1 MKNALLQQ
9 VKKMS
14 VLTASLFCVW
24 QAQAQQAP
32 AAQSS
37 AAQPPTADQVVGALE
52 KLSGVTPGERRN
64 HIIGIC
70 VKGTFVGAKSA
81 QAYSRSALFSG
92 ATIPVV
98 GRFSLAGGNAKAPDS
113 TKSPRGLAL
122 QFALPG
128 NNIHHFTM
136 LNVPVFS
143 AATPQTFYEAA
154 MSNMPDPATGK
165 PDPEK
170 QKAFRET
177 HPDAK
182 PLGEFMAKNNPP
194 VSYANSDFFSIHTF
208 KFINQKN
215 ETTLVKWQFV
225 PEDGVKRLTD
235 AEMASASA
243 RFLDDDLI
251 AKTSKGPVRWKMM
264 LTIGEP
270 GDEQTNPTVY
280 WPSERKKIE
289 AGVLTLTSATPQKG
303 ADCEKINFDP
313 LVMSDGVAPT
323 ADPVL
328 NFRSSAYA
336 SSFGKRLSGQ

>member
-1 MKNALLQQ
+1 MKKTLLKQF
-9 VKKMS
+9 KNMG
-14 VLTASLFCVW
+14 VLTIGLSCVW

-32 AAQSS
+32 AAQASVS
-37 AAQPPTADQVVGALE
+37 QAPTPDQVIGALE
-52 KLSGVTPGERRN
+52 KQNGVSPGERRS
-64 HIIGIC
+64 HPIGIC
-70 VKGTFVGAKSA
+70 VKGSFVGSTAA

-98 GRFSLAGGNAKAPDS
+98 GRFSLAGGNPKSPDN

-128 NNIHHFTM
+128 SNIHHITM
-136 LNVPVFS
+136 LNVPVFG
-143 AATPQTFYEAA
+143 AATPQTFYDATV
-154 MSNMPDPATGK
+154 SNTPDPATGK

-225 PEDGVKRLTD
+225 PDDGVKRLTD
-235 AEMASASA
+235 AEIASAPV
-243 RFLDDDLI
+243 RFLDEDLI
-251 AKTSKGPVRWKMM
+251 AKTSKGPVTWKML

-270 GDEQTNPTVY
+270 GDEQINPTVY
-280 WPSERKKIE
+280 WPTERKKIE

-303 ADCEKINFDP
+303 AECEKINFDP

-323 ADPVL
+323 ADPIL
-328 NFRSSAYA
+328 NFRSPAYA
-336 SSFGKRLSGQ
+336 LSFGKRLTGQ

>member
-1 MKNALLQQ
+1 MKNIIISYGIKLSA
-9 VKKMS
+9 VA
-14 VLTASLFCVW
+14 VALFCGL
-24 QAQAQQAP
+24 QAQAQQA
-32 AAQSS
+32 
-37 AAQPPTADQVVGALE
+37 PTADQVVGAIE

-70 VKGTFVGAKSA
+70 VNGNFVGSKAA
-81 QAYSRSALFSG
+81 QAYTRSALFSV
-92 ATIPVV
+92 ASIPVV
-98 GRFSLAGGNAKAPDS
+98 GRFSLAGGNPKAPDS
-113 TKSPRGLAL
+113 AKSPRGLAL

-128 NNIHHFTM
+128 SNIHHITM

-143 AATPQTFYEAA
+143 AATPQTFYDAA

-194 VSYANSDFFSIHTF
+194 ASYAESNFFGIHTF
-208 KFINQKN
+208 KFINNKN
-215 ETTLVKWQFV
+215 ETSLVKWQFV
-225 PEDGVKRLTD
+225 PEDGVKRLSD
-235 AEMASASA
+235 EQMKNSPV
-243 RFLDDDLI
+243 RFLDDELI
-251 AKTSKGPVRWKMM
+251 ARTKKGPVRWKMM
-264 LTIGEP
+264 LTIGEN
-270 GDEQTNPTVY
+270 GDEQVNPTVY
-280 WPSERKKIE
+280 WPAERKTIE

-328 NFRSSAYA
+328 AFRSPAYA
-336 SSFGKRLSGQ
+336 TSFGKRLGGQ

>member
-1 MKNALLQQ
+1 MKKMLLLQA
-9 VKKMS
+9 KKIS
-14 VLTASLFCVW
+14 VLTVGLLCGL
-24 QAQAQQAP
+24 QAQAQTQTQP
-32 AAQSS
+32 A
-37 AAQPPTADQVVGALE
+37 PTADQVVGAME
-52 KLSGVTPGERRN
+52 KLNGVVPGERRN
-64 HIIGIC
+64 HIIGLC
-70 VKGTFVGAKSA
+70 VKGSFVGSKQA

-92 ATIPVV
+92 ASIPVV
-98 GRFSLAGGNAKAPDS
+98 GRFSLAGGNPKAPD
-113 TKSPRGLAL
+113 TAKSPRGLAL

-128 NNIHHFTM
+128 NSIHHFAM
-136 LNVPVFS
+136 LNIPVFS
-143 AATPQTFYEAA
+143 AATPQTFYDATMA
-154 MSNMPDPATGK
+154 NMPDPATGK

-208 KFINQKN
+208 KFLNQKN

-235 AEMASASA
+235 AELGSSPA
-243 RFLDDDLI
+243 RFLDEDLI
-251 AKTSKGPVRWKMM
+251 AKTKKGPVRWTMM

-270 GDEQTNPTVY
+270 GDEQNNPTIY
-280 WPSERKKIE
+280 WPADRKKIE

-328 NFRSSAYA
+328 NFRSPAYA
-336 SSFGKRLSGQ
+336 TSFGKRLSSQ

>member
-1 MKNALLQQ
+1 MYKISLKRFSTLSALT
-9 VKKMS
+9 V
-14 VLTASLFCVW
+14 SLLCIS
-24 QAQAQQAP
+24 QAQAQQA
-32 AAQSS
+32 
-37 AAQPPTADQVVGALE
+37 PTADQVVGALE

-70 VKGTFVGAKSA
+70 VKGTFVGSKQA

-92 ATIPVV
+92 ANIPVV
-98 GRFSLAGGNAKAPDS
+98 GRFSLAGGNPKAPDS
-113 TKSPRGLAL
+113 AKSPRGLAL

-128 NNIHHFTM
+128 NNIQHFAM

-143 AATPQTFYEAA
+143 AATPQTFYDAA

-182 PLGEFMAKNNPP
+182 PLGEFMSKNNPP
-194 VSYANSDFFSIHTF
+194 ASYANSDFFSIHTF

-235 AEMASASA
+235 AEMASAPA
-243 RFLDDDLI
+243 RFLDEDLM
-251 AKTSKGPVRWKMM
+251 AKASKGPIRWKMM
-264 LTIGEP
+264 VTIGEP
-270 GDEQTNPTVY
+270 GDEQMNPTVY
-280 WPSERKKIE
+280 WPAERKKIE

-313 LVMSDGVAPT
+313 LVMTDGVAPT

-328 NFRSSAYA
+328 NFRSAAYA
-336 SSFGKRLSGQ
+336 SSFGKRISGQ

>member
-1 MKNALLQQ
+1 MYKISLKQLT
-9 VKKMS
+9 KMS
-14 VLTASLFCVW
+14 VFTLCLFGAWQV
-24 QAQAQQAP
+24 QAQHA
-32 AAQSS
+32 
-37 AAQPPTADQVVGALE
+37 PTADQVVGALE
-52 KLSGVTPGERRN
+52 KLSGVTPSERRN
-64 HIIGIC
+64 HIVGIC
-70 VKGTFVGAKSA
+70 VKGTFVGSKQA

-92 ATIPVV
+92 ESIPVV
-98 GRFSLAGGNAKAPDS
+98 GRFSLAGGNPKAPDS
-113 TKSPRGLAL
+113 AKSPRGMAL

-128 NNIHHFTM
+128 NNIQHFAM

-143 AATPQTFYEAA
+143 AATPQTFYDAV
-154 MSNMPDPATGK
+154 MSNIPDPATGK

-170 QKAFRET
+170 QKVFRET

-208 KFINQKN
+208 KLINQKN

-225 PEDGVKRLTD
+225 PEDGVKRLSD
-235 AEMASASA
+235 AEMASAPA
-243 RFLDDDLI
+243 RFLDEDLI
-251 AKTSKGPVRWKMM
+251 AKTSKGPVRWTMM

-270 GDEQTNPTVY
+270 SDEQLNPTIY
-280 WPSERKKIE
+280 WPAERKKIE

-328 NFRSSAYA
+328 NFRSPAYA
-336 SSFGKRLSGQ
+336 SSFGKRVSGQ

>member
-1 MKNALLQQ
+1 MKKSLLVQFT
-9 VKKMS
+9 KLS
-14 VLTASLFCVW
+14 VLTVCLSCVW
-24 QAQAQQAP
+24 PVQAQQASTSQAP
-32 AAQSS
+32 AAQAPS
-37 AAQPPTADQVVGALE
+37 ADQVVGAIE

-70 VKGTFVGAKSA
+70 VKGSFVGAKAA
-81 QAYSRSALFSG
+81 QAYSRSVLFSG

-98 GRFSLAGGNAKAPDS
+98 GRFSLAGGNPKAPDN
-113 TKSPRGLAL
+113 TKNPRGLAL
-122 QFALPG
+122 QFALPDSSVQ
-128 NNIHHFTM
+128 HFTM
-136 LNVPVFS
+136 LNVPVFG
-143 AATPQTFYEAA
+143 AATPQTFYDAA

-194 VSYANSDFFSIHTF
+194 ASYANSDFFSIHTF

-235 AEMASASA
+235 AEMASAPA
-243 RFLDDDLI
+243 RFLDEDLI

-270 GDEQTNPTVY
+270 DDEQINPTVY
-280 WPSERKKIE
+280 WPAERKKIE

-303 ADCEKINFDP
+303 AECEKINFDP
-313 LVMSDGVAPT
+313 LVLSEGMAPT

-328 NFRSSAYA
+328 VFRSPSYA
-336 SSFGKRLSGQ
+336 VSFGKRLSGN